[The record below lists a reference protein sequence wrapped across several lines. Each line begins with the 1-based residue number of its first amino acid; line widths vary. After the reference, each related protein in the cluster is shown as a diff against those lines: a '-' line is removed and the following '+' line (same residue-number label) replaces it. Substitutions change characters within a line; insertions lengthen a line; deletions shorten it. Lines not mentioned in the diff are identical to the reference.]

1 MLLTTRVSSDIRSL
15 DKPCVEWH
23 FKTRRVATDCF
34 VSAAVAVLILILKIS
49 SSSPRSTTRDQIT
62 GSLRALT
69 VGEKLHAPTRE
80 RNRNLATGKL
90 FVHRSHVI
98 TPKQVERKAINVVF
112 NRLQDTN
119 ILFKQ
124 NGVIMHYTDVSK
136 ERFAITYETAS
147 VFFFFLI
154 LFF

>member
-1 MLLTTRVSSDIRSL
+1 MIWAQDLWLLTSRVRSDISSL
-15 DKPCVEWH
+15 DKQCVQWH
-23 FKTRRVATDCF
+23 FKMRHVATDCF

-90 FVHRSHVI
+90 FVHQSHVI
-98 TPKQVERKAINVVF
+98 PPKQVERKAINVVF

-119 ILFKQ
+119 IQFCL
-124 NGVIMHYTDVSK
+124 NRTV
-136 ERFAITYETAS
+136 
-147 VFFFFLI
+147 
-154 LFF
+154 